1 MFHRKHIAFTHKYV
15 CTNIRTH
22 TCEQIVPERN
32 PRSQDTPLRP
42 RTLRARVPYIVLHT
56 VHGDV
61 AYDGDSAGGDVN
73 TYTYSYVH
81 VYVYVY
87 IYGFI
92 ILHTY
97 MHTSVPTY
105 ILHMCMHDSPRK
117 LLAPRTTYASW
128 IWRGCWRWRW
138 CVPHLTTCD
147 LSHRVTEEISQ
158 RKSRTP

>member
-1 MFHRKHIAFTHKYV
+1 MLHRKHIAFTHKSV

-42 RTLRARVPYIVLHT
+42 RTLHARVPYIVLHT

-73 TYTYSYVH
+73 TYTYSYMH

-87 IYGFI
+87 IYMGLSFYI
-92 ILHTY
+92 HTCIHPDLHTY
-97 MHTSVPTY
+97 SICVCMTLRGNFLLLVLHT
-105 ILHMCMHDSPRK
+105 
-117 LLAPRTTYASW
+117 
-128 IWRGCWRWRW
+128 
-138 CVPHLTTCD
+138 PHGYGGSAGDGDGVCL
-147 LSHRVTEEISQ
+147 I
-158 RKSRTP
+158 